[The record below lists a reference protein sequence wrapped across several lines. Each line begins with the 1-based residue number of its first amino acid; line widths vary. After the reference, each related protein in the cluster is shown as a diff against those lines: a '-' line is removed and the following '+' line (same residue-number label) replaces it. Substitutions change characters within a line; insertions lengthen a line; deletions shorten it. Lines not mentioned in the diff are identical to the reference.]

1 MAFMDK
7 SSVQI
12 LFKNKLNN
20 KETNSL
26 YIKFEVDEAV
36 GANDLDDYDVIIDKY
51 TSLIANSNYEDPLLF
66 WKNNE
71 NTFPLLTPLVKRFL
85 GVPASSASVER
96 KFNISWHIFSNKRRR
111 TSVYLCEHLVF
122 LKLNEHYL
130 NKIWYILFF
139 KWHKKKI

>member
-51 TSLIANSNYEDPLLF
+51 TSLIANSNYEDP
-66 WKNNE
+66 
-71 NTFPLLTPLVKRFL
+71 
-85 GVPASSASVER
+85 
-96 KFNISWHIFSNKRRR
+96 
-111 TSVYLCEHLVF
+111 
-122 LKLNEHYL
+122 
-130 NKIWYILFF
+130 
-139 KWHKKKI
+139 